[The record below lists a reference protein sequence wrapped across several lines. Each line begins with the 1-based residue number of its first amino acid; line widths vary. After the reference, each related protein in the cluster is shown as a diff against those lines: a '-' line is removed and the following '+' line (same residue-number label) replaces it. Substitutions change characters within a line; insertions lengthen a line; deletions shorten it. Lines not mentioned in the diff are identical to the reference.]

1 MKAMVLNQLCRLV
14 INAIG
19 KEDGDQDERM
29 RLEKE
34 IKRVANVSR
43 RDVSNFLSLAAEMG
57 IKPGFQE
64 YALEEPNQNLV
75 KLKTRKICGAKVLRV
90 DATE

>member
-14 INAIG
+14 INAID

-34 IKRVANVSR
+34 IKRVAVSR
-43 RDVSNFLSLAAEMG
+43 RDVRNFLSLAAEMG

>member
-1 MKAMVLNQLCRLV
+1 MKAMVLNQLCRRV
-14 INAIG
+14 INAID

-34 IKRVANVSR
+34 IKRVAVSR
-43 RDVSNFLSLAAEMG
+43 RDVRNFLSLAAEMG